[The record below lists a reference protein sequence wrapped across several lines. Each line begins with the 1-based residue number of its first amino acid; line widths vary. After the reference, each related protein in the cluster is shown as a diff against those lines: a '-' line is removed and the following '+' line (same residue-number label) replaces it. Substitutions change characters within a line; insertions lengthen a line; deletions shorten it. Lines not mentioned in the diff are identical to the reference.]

1 MCCNPDLTRILPC
14 KEKQNKTGWQ
24 FSFLRGLWKYFLF
37 LLFLFYFSLPGDFC
51 PIIICGQSHSTNR
64 GGGGS
69 PFPASLI
76 FPIDFLTQHMPL
88 MELEMTAAQLLF
100 ASFVGTPLPEAS
112 CGVGCW
118 AFQLQTGFPPQAGKQ
133 KVKAW
138 RRELNPLDR
147 PGIISR

>member
-1 MCCNPDLTRILPC
+1 MQRKTKQDRVAVFFPSWALEILP
-14 KEKQNKTGWQ
+14 
-24 FSFLRGLWKYFLF
+24 FFF